1 MAQQFDCTFY
11 NELYCEGNLSDGSAG
26 SAGSAGSDEDDRLA
40 VAATDYYVCL
50 PEPDEQVVQ
59 ETTEPKKMW
68 YPPEPKI
75 NTYFKKI
82 VKENTRYGA
91 TTFWL
96 IVKTVLQQLIHLN
109 NILPEEEAVHELYA
123 SAFLKNS

>member
-1 MAQQFDCTFY
+1 MAQIDCTFY
-11 NELYCEGNLSDGSAG
+11 NKFFCEDYL

-50 PEPDEQVVQ
+50 PEPEQDEQVVQ
-59 ETTEPKKMW
+59 DTAEPKKMW

-75 NTYFKKI
+75 NTYFKII

-109 NILPEEEAVHELYA
+109 NILPEEESVHVLYA
-123 SAFLKNS
+123 STFLNKS

>member
-1 MAQQFDCTFY
+1 MAQFEYIVY
-11 NELYCEGNLSDGSAG
+11 NTLYCGDYLSAE
-26 SAGSAGSDEDDRLA
+26 SDDADHRA
-40 VAATDYYVCL
+40 VEATDYYVCL
-50 PEPDEQVVQ
+50 PEPEQDEQVVQ

-91 TTFWL
+91 PTFWL

-109 NILPEEEAVHELYA
+109 NILPEEESVHELYA
-123 SAFLKNS
+123 SAFLKKS